1 MIFSDR
7 GDAGRQLAGALAHLR
22 GRRPVV
28 VALVRGGLP
37 VASEVAQALSAPLD
51 IILVRKIGVPWQP
64 ELAVGAVVDGSRPEL
79 VINPD
84 VQQLAGISQDYVE
97 AEAKRLWT
105 SADKTCFATVC
116 FMQFVYRP
124 RGDFLKRVVIKPIK
138 DAVIRHIVFNP
149 LKAYSQFQ
157 KARRWI
163 RWFAW
168 VVPAFGSVDR
178 ARIACVRYLHISHR
192 LTPSAVERVILRYLT
207 SARPRRPAAAG
218 AAARSLA

>member
-97 AEAKRLWT
+97 AEAKRQLAEIDRRRALYLRGRPQQALQGRT
-105 SADKTCFATVC
+105 VILVDDGIATGATT
-116 FMQFVYRP
+116 RAAL
-124 RGDFLKRVVIKPIK
+124 R
-138 DAVIRHIVFNP
+138 A
-149 LKAYSQFQ
+149 
-157 KARRWI
+157 ARRQ
-163 RWFAW
+163 RPAHL
-168 VVPAFGSVDR
+168 VLAVPVAAPDTLADLAEEADEIVCLHAPAAFGAVGAHYRDFHQLSDEEVVALLDR
-178 ARIACVRYLHISHR
+178 ASGSGS
-192 LTPSAVERVILRYLT
+192 TP
-207 SARPRRPAAAG
+207 PPDG
-218 AAARSLA
+218 